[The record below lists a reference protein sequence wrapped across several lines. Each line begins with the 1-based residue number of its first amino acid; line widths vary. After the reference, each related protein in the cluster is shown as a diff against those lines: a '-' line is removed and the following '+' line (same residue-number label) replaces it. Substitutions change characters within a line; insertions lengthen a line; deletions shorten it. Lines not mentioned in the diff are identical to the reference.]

1 MKIGDEILTEK
12 QDILNGLNKHFASV
26 GKSFYSTAV
35 NYKEVAETLNQNQ
48 LKSFKWQDI
57 TETELS
63 TIINCLNPKKS
74 SGPDEIPITIIKQ
87 LAPLLTPHL
96 MQTNESI
103 SLLRN
108 IP

>member
-12 QDILNGLNKHFASV
+12 QNILNGLNKHFASV

-74 SGPDEIPITIIKQ
+74 SGPDETPITITTS
-87 LAPLLTPHL
+87 PFTYPHL

-103 SLLRN
+103 SLLRS